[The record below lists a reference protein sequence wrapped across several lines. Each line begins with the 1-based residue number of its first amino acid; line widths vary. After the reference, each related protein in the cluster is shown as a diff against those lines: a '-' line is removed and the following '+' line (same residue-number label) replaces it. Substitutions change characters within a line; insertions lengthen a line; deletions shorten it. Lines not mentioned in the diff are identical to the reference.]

1 MNILV
6 TGDKGF
12 VAKNLIPQLKKK
24 RHRIIILEKKI
35 NKKVEISLKNKK
47 IDVLIHCAGIAHTKV
62 SKNTI
67 YFNNYNV
74 TKILIESIDKSYL
87 KKIIFLSTSKINQ
100 IKYYKN
106 KKLLKNYKD
115 YYCESKIKAEN
126 FIKDYCQINN
136 IKYSIIRP
144 TLIYGK
150 GVKGNLYRLAKI
162 IKRGYPLPLK
172 AFDTN
177 KSYLSIKNLS
187 TFILKLLTDKKTNN
201 QTFLISDNE
210 PISLNILIS
219 KLYNINNFKNRNFYL
234 PKFLI
239 NFLLYLMGK
248 RELIISLNNDFIVQ
262 NNELIKKIKWTPKN
276 FSNQDL
282 KNIYYE

>member
-1 MNILV
+1 M
-6 TGDKGF
+6 
-12 VAKNLIPQLKKK
+12 
-24 RHRIIILEKKI
+24 
-35 NKKVEISLKNKK
+35 
-47 IDVLIHCAGIAHTKV
+47 
-62 SKNTI
+62 
-67 YFNNYNV
+67 
-74 TKILIESIDKSYL
+74 
-87 KKIIFLSTSKINQ
+87 
-100 IKYYKN
+100 
-106 KKLLKNYKD
+106 
-115 YYCESKIKAEN
+115 
-126 FIKDYCQINN
+126 
-136 IKYSIIRP
+136 
-144 TLIYGK
+144 
-150 GVKGNLYRLAKI
+150 
-162 IKRGYPLPLK
+162 
-172 AFDTN
+172 
-177 KSYLSIKNLS
+177 
-187 TFILKLLTDKKTNN
+187 LTDKKTNN

>member
-1 MNILV
+1 M
-6 TGDKGF
+6 
-12 VAKNLIPQLKKK
+12 
-24 RHRIIILEKKI
+24 
-35 NKKVEISLKNKK
+35 
-47 IDVLIHCAGIAHTKV
+47 
-62 SKNTI
+62 
-67 YFNNYNV
+67 
-74 TKILIESIDKSYL
+74 
-87 KKIIFLSTSKINQ
+87 
-100 IKYYKN
+100 
-106 KKLLKNYKD
+106 
-115 YYCESKIKAEN
+115 
-126 FIKDYCQINN
+126 
-136 IKYSIIRP
+136 
-144 TLIYGK
+144 
-150 GVKGNLYRLAKI
+150 AKI